1 MMLSSVNRLMPYYL
15 QQNNISRNNHAD
27 NFNTGFKDI
36 LSKATSKTE
45 PVSVASATKT
55 LINDTVDVD
64 SYLAQLQVK
73 FGSKISVQSMEYS
86 KANINHIGSSTLG
99 TGNVII
105 APNIL
110 EKMVSDPQARQHYE
124 QKIQAHFD
132 TNGEANAFMA
142 MRGRRIVSRGVII
155 HPNGEVTYY
164 CSGDYTPEEKAR
176 LEKAMK
182 EEDEA
187 KAKKRAEQ
195 KRLSEIAADRYLQV
209 MSSTVPDIGFF
220 GSIFSGYNLFQT
232 PSNISIGIS
241 PSMIYRSRV
250 IT

>member
-1 MMLSSVNRLMPYYL
+1 MLSAINRTMAYCIRQNAASGNLNTDKANANFQDAL
-15 QQNNISRNNHAD
+15 SCAISKAESSFTISKTTNNIEDSN
-27 NFNTGFKDI
+27 
-36 LSKATSKTE
+36 
-45 PVSVASATKT
+45 
-55 LINDTVDVD
+55 
-64 SYLAQLQVK
+64 SYLSQLQMK
-73 FGSKISVQSMEYS
+73 FGSKISVQNLEYS
-86 KANINHIGSSTLG
+86 KANIDHIGSSTSG

-124 QKIQAHFD
+124 KKIQAHFD

-164 CSGDYTPEEKAR
+164 CSSDYTPEEKAR

-195 KRLSEIAADRYLQV
+195 RKLNELVTGKSLLISKIPEIGLITTD
-209 MSSTVPDIGFF
+209 GFEHY
-220 GSIFSGYNLFQT
+220 FSVIPLNIDTSLFT
-232 PSNISIGIS
+232 PPMFYTGKL
-241 PSMIYRSRV
+241 R
-250 IT
+250 

>member
-1 MMLSSVNRLMPYYL
+1 MMLSSVNKLAPYYL
-15 QQNNISRNNHAD
+15 HQNKINRNNHTD
-27 NFNTGFKDI
+27 NFNTDFKEMI
-36 LSKATSKTE
+36 SKATSKTE
-45 PVSVASATKT
+45 SMLDASVVKT
-55 LINDTVDVD
+55 FVNDTVDVD
-64 SYLAQLQVK
+64 AYLSQLQMR

-86 KANINHIGSSTLG
+86 KANINHIGGSTIG

-110 EKMVSDPQARQHYE
+110 EKMASDPQARQHYE
-124 QKIQAHFD
+124 KKIQAHFD

-142 MRGRRIVSRGVII
+142 MHGRRIVSRGVII

-195 KRLSEIAADRYLQV
+195 KRLSEIAADRYLQM

-232 PSNISIGIS
+232 PSNN
-241 PSMIYRSRV
+241 
-250 IT
+250 

>member
-1 MMLSSVNRLMPYYL
+1 MMLSSVNRFAPHYL
-15 QQNNISRNNHAD
+15 YQNNISKNDHVD
-27 NFNTGFKDI
+27 NFNTDFKEI

-45 PVSVASATKT
+45 SVLSASATKT
-55 LINDTVDVD
+55 FVNGTVDVD

-110 EKMVSDPQARQHYE
+110 EKMASDPQARQHYE
-124 QKIQAHFD
+124 KKIQAHFD

-142 MRGRRIVSRGVII
+142 MHGRRIVSRGVII

-182 EEDEA
+182 KEDEA

-195 KRLSEIAADRYLQV
+195 KRLSEIAADRYLQM

-220 GSIFSGYNLFQT
+220 GSNFSGYNLFQT

-250 IT
+250 